1 MPLPNYAAT
10 VAVATATYPAAG
22 SPQYTP
28 TTGGTLCIQHPGT
41 VSNLI
46 TFSFD
51 GTVDAGVVQPGTSVT
66 MAGTY
71 GPVWFKG
78 AAATSTTLYVNTEGG
93 L

>member
-1 MPLPNYAAT
+1 MS
-10 VAVATATYPAAG
+10 G
-22 SPQYTP
+22 P
-28 TTGGTLCIQHPGT
+28 TRSVTGAETIP
-41 VSNLI
+41 
-46 TFSFD
+46 FSFD

-66 MAGTY
+66 LAGRY